1 MANIMQMGDEPK
13 YLGSWDLYEQ
23 PNQKIQVTIKEIK
36 EEFVEGSKGTKE
48 KKAVC
53 YFTENFKPMILN
65 IENKKRLARL
75 FGTRESS
82 AFIGKRIEIGYE
94 KVKAFGDIHDALR
107 ITPRKISQTA
117 AYNAPKCEACKKDIQ
132 PRGNMDAA
140 SMAKY
145 TAQKYGKALCAA
157 CATQL
162 AAQMK
167 AAENAEQPQEEANAD
182 E

>member
-1 MANIMQMGDEPK
+1 MAKTHWKKLTNPD
-13 YLGSWDLYEQ
+13 YLGAYALDDGKDVILTISYVREE
-23 PNQKIQVTIKEIK
+23 KVT
-36 EEFVEGSKGTKE
+36 GSDG
-48 KKAVC
+48 KKDDCVVC
-53 YFTENFKPMILN
+53 HFSERVKPMILN
-65 IENKKRLARL
+65 STNMKTITKL
-75 FGTRESS
+75 FGTPYIEDWSGRRIQ
-82 AFIGKRIEIGYE
+82 IGIE
-94 KVKAFGDIHDALR
+94 KVKAFGDVVDALR
-107 ITPRKISQTA
+107 VRKFIPA
-117 AYNAPKCEACKKDIQ
+117 ENVPKCESCSGEIQ

-162 AAQMK
+162 AAQIK